1 MAKIELWAIGKSER
15 GWVEDGAAVYANRI
29 GRYSSFE
36 FFIFPDI
43 RERVE
48 PVILKKKE
56 GELVLK
62 KLEPGDF
69 LVILDEKGQEF
80 GSVELS
86 NWLQNRLSTGQKRIV
101 FLIGGA
107 FGFSPEIY
115 SRADLKISLSKMTFP
130 HQLIRVMFLEQLYR
144 AFSIAKNEP
153 YHNE

>member
-15 GWVEDGAAVYANRI
+15 GWVEDGAAVYAGRI
-29 GRYSSFE
+29 GRYLPFD
-36 FFIFPDI
+36 FVIFPDV
-43 RERVE
+43 REKAE
-48 PVILKKKE
+48 PNILKKKE

-69 LVILDEKGQEF
+69 LVILDERGQEL

-86 NWLQNRLSTGQKRIV
+86 NWLQNRLATGQKRIV

-115 SRADLKISLSKMTFP
+115 SRADMKISLSKMTFP